1 MGRIPAWHGKSLNAA
16 EKARSQERVAGIS
29 WLERIRIRGAMTV
42 SPAVAA
48 EIRRLYFAELWM
60 SSRACSWI

>member
-1 MGRIPAWHGKSLNAA
+1 
-16 EKARSQERVAGIS
+16 
-29 WLERIRIRGAMTV
+29 MTV